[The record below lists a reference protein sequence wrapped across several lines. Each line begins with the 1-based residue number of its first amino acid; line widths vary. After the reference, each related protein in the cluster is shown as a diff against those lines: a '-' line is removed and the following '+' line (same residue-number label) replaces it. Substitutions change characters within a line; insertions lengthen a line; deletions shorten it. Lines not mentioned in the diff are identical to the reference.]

1 MTQRSPPLTRKGI
14 LDGEDLGGKE
24 AMRRHRYSHEEC
36 WDGTQE
42 EAG

>member
-1 MTQRSPPLTRKGI
+1 MTQRSPPLTWKGI
-14 LDGEDLGGKE
+14 QDGEDLCGIG
-24 AMRRHRYSHEEC
+24 AMLRHRYSHEEC